1 MHLQSNE
8 FLTLSKSVTVINKQ
22 ISDRNAIVNM
32 TLLSYILTH
41 WQQEANQTVINKKLH
56 YMDKQRIMNK
66 KSIDYLFITGIYMI
80 FNSYSISKILR
91 KVIDVAYKS
100 QRCKGIQLI
109 HYVRL

>member
-41 WQQEANQTVINKKLH
+41 WQQEADQTVIDKKLH

-80 FNSYSISKILR
+80 FKFIFNFENTP
-91 KVIDVAYKS
+91 
-100 QRCKGIQLI
+100 
-109 HYVRL
+109 